1 MNLVEQLL
9 KADSKKADELETGVF
24 KSHKLAKI
32 LGVEAETVD
41 VQIREIKSRR
51 VNDIVSYQIDKKG
64 NFDYSKSYDAKI
76 MMCIEGVMDPDLKD
90 KDLQKHFGVDN
101 AKDLCEKLF
110 GNEITAL
117 SDEISRISGVA
128 EADGEDTED
137 KVKN

>member
-110 GNEITAL
+110 GNEINAL

-137 KVKN
+137 EVKN

>member
-9 KADSKKADELETGVF
+9 KADAKKADELETGVF

-76 MMCIEGVMDPDLKD
+76 MMCIEGVMDPDLKN

>member
-32 LGVEAETVD
+32 IGVEAETVD

>member
-76 MMCIEGVMDPDLKD
+76 MMCIAGVMDPDLKD

>member
-9 KADSKKADELETGVF
+9 KADAKKADELETGVF

-90 KDLQKHFGVDN
+90 KDLQKHFGADN

>member
-41 VQIREIKSRR
+41 AQIREIKSRR

-110 GNEITAL
+110 GNEINAL

-137 KVKN
+137 EVKN

>member
-9 KADSKKADELETGVF
+9 KADAKKADELETGVF

>member
-32 LGVEAETVD
+32 LGVESETVD
-41 VQIREIKSRR
+41 VQIQEIKSRR

>member
-9 KADSKKADELETGVF
+9 KADAKKADELETGVF

-137 KVKN
+137 IVKN

>member
-32 LGVEAETVD
+32 LGVESETVD

-110 GNEITAL
+110 GNEINAL

-137 KVKN
+137 EVKN

>member
-1 MNLVEQLL
+1 
-9 KADSKKADELETGVF
+9 
-24 KSHKLAKI
+24 
-32 LGVEAETVD
+32 
-41 VQIREIKSRR
+41 
-51 VNDIVSYQIDKKG
+51 
-64 NFDYSKSYDAKI
+64 

-110 GNEITAL
+110 GNEINAL

-137 KVKN
+137 EVKN

>member
-24 KSHKLAKI
+24 QSHKLAKI

-64 NFDYSKSYDAKI
+64 NFDYSKSFDAKI

-110 GNEITAL
+110 GNEINAL

-137 KVKN
+137 EVKN